1 MMMNVLKHRYL
12 LVADSGATKCSWA
25 LLRLLSS
32 AGGGSAGG
40 GDVLR
45 FETAGLNAAVASAE
59 DVVAFAKESAE
70 QLCFVAGPE
79 AIFPEEAVSL
89 YDDSARERHSLLRDD
104 VAEIWIYAAGA
115 VSEEMTVEITRDFRI
130 FFRNAEVKVC
140 SDMLGA
146 ARAVCGDEPGIV
158 GILGTGSNSCL
169 YDGQQIAVQGLGGG
183 YVLGDEGSGA
193 WVGKHLLSDY
203 IRGLLPAEMDEAL
216 RRDYALDYPTIV
228 DKVYRSGTPGRYLAS
243 FFPLVLGYAGIGGER
258 TSGDKSGE
266 RCLKS
271 TPDCESKSAGTDKA
285 SREYARRLLRE
296 GFGAFLDRC
305 ILSRYDCAA
314 YPLNLC
320 GSVAWLCRDIISDCA
335 RERNIRIGRILK
347 SPIDGLIKY
356 HLKNVTVKEQR

>member
-1 MMMNVLKHRYL
+1 MNLLKHRYM

-25 LLRLLSS
+25 LLGLPSDAS
-32 AGGGSAGG
+32 GIAAED

-59 DVVAFAKESAE
+59 DVVYFAKEAAE
-70 QLCFVAGPE
+70 QLCIVAGPE
-79 AIFPEEAVSL
+79 SSFLEEPVSFA
-89 YDDSARERHSLLRDD
+89 DDSAGGSHFLLRDE
-104 VAEIWIYAAGA
+104 VSEIWLYAAGA
-115 VSEEMTVEITRDFRI
+115 VSEEMTGEIFRDFRL

-158 GILGTGSNSCL
+158 GIFGTGSNSCL
-169 YDGQQIAVQGLGGG
+169 YDGEQIAVQGLGGG

-193 WVGKHLLSDY
+193 WVGKRLLSGF
-203 IRGLLPAEMDEAL
+203 IRGLLPPEMDAAL

-243 FFPLVLGYAGIGGER
+243 FFPFVLGCAMTGLEQNSGNGYGEN
-258 TSGDKSGE
+258 SLNCKVE
-266 RCLKS
+266 
-271 TPDCESKSAGTDKA
+271 SAGAEPSDDA
-285 SREYARRLLRE
+285 SREYARSLLRE

-305 ILSRYDCAA
+305 ILNRYDCAA

-335 RERNIRIGRILK
+335 RERNVRMGRVLK

-356 HLKNVTVKEQR
+356 HSTKINEQYERK

>member
-1 MMMNVLKHRYL
+1 MNLLKHRYIL
-12 LVADSGATKCSWA
+12 IADSGATKCSWA
-25 LLRLLSS
+25 LLRLPS
-32 AGGGSAGG
+32 AVYGGSAGG

-45 FETAGLNAAVASAE
+45 FGTAGLNAAVASE
-59 DVVAFAKESAE
+59 WDVMAFAKEAAE
-70 QLCFVAGPE
+70 QLCLAVGPE
-79 AIFPEEAVSL
+79 ASFPEEPAAFA
-89 YDDSARERHSLLRDD
+89 DDSAGGCRSGVMDEVS
-104 VAEIWIYAAGA
+104 EIWLYAAGA
-115 VSEEMTVEITRDFRI
+115 VSEDMTGEITRDFRI

-169 YDGQQIAVQGLGGG
+169 YDGKQIAIQGLGGG
-183 YVLGDEGSGA
+183 FVLGDEGSGA
-193 WVGKHLLSDY
+193 WVGKRLLSDF
-203 IRGLLPAEMDEAL
+203 IRGLLPSEMDAAL
-216 RRDYALDYPTIV
+216 HRGYALDYPTIV

-243 FFPLVLGYAGIGGER
+243 FFPFVLDCAGTVLEKTCGDEAVEDLSDMSSACEPKSSGIGK
-258 TSGDKSGE
+258 D
-266 RCLKS
+266 
-271 TPDCESKSAGTDKA
+271 
-285 SREYARRLLRE
+285 SRDYARGLLRE

-335 RERNIRIGRILK
+335 SERNIRIGRILK

-356 HLKNVTVKEQR
+356 HLTNVPVM

>member
-1 MMMNVLKHRYL
+1 MMNLLKHRYM

-25 LLRLLSS
+25 LLGLPSDAS
-32 AGGGSAGG
+32 GSAAEG
-40 GDVLR
+40 GDLLR

-59 DVVAFAKESAE
+59 DVVAFAKETAE
-70 QLCFVAGPE
+70 QLCLMAGPQ
-79 AIFPEEAVSL
+79 ASFPEEMVSL
-89 YDDSARERHSLLRDD
+89 AGDSAGESHFPLRDE
-104 VAEIWIYAAGA
+104 VSEIWLYAAGA
-115 VSEEMTVEITRDFRI
+115 VSEEMTGEMITRDFRI

-169 YDGQQIAVQGLGGG
+169 YDGEQIAVQGLGGG

-193 WVGKHLLSDY
+193 WVGKRLLSDF
-203 IRGLLPAEMDEAL
+203 IRGLLPPEMDAAL

-228 DKVYRSGTPGRYLAS
+228 DKVYRSGTPGRNLAS
-243 FFPLVLGYAGIGGER
+243 FFPFVLDRANG
-258 TSGDKSGE
+258 
-266 RCLKS
+266 
-271 TPDCESKSAGTDKA
+271 KSAGADGA
-285 SREYARRLLRE
+285 SREYARSLIRE
-296 GFGAFLDRC
+296 GMGAFLDRC

-314 YPLNLC
+314 CPLNLC
-320 GSVAWLCRDIISDCA
+320 GSVAWLCRDILSDCA

-356 HLKNVTVKEQR
+356 HLTK

>member
-25 LLRLLSS
+25 LLKLPSS

-40 GDVLR
+40 GEVLR

-59 DVVAFAKESAE
+59 DVVAFAKEAAE
-70 QLCFVAGPE
+70 QLCLVAGPE
-79 AIFPEEAVSL
+79 ASFPEEAVSL
-89 YDDSARERHSLLRDD
+89 SDDSAVGSQFLLRDE
-104 VAEIWIYAAGA
+104 VSEIWIYAAGA
-115 VSEEMTVEITRDFRI
+115 VSEEMIGEISRDFRL

-169 YDGQQIAVQGLGGG
+169 YDGEQIVVQGLGGG

-193 WVGKHLLSDY
+193 WAGKRLLSDF
-203 IRGLLPAEMDEAL
+203 IRGLLPAELDAVL
-216 RRDYALDYPTIV
+216 RRDYALDYPAIV

-243 FFPLVLGYAGIGGER
+243 FFPFVLDCAMTGLKR
-258 TSGDKSGE
+258 TSGNGYGE
-266 RCLKS
+266 NSLNCKV
-271 TPDCESKSAGTDKA
+271 ESADEDLSDGA
-285 SREYARRLLRE
+285 SREYALSLLKE

-305 ILSRYDCAA
+305 ILSRYDCTA

-335 RERNIRIGRILK
+335 SERNVRIGRILK

-356 HLKNVTVKEQR
+356 HLKNVTVKKQR

>member
-1 MMMNVLKHRYL
+1 MMNVLKHRYL

-25 LLRLLSS
+25 LLRLPSS

-40 GDVLR
+40 GEVLR

-59 DVVAFAKESAE
+59 AVVAFAKEAAE
-70 QLCFVAGPE
+70 QLCLVAGPQ
-79 AIFPEEAVSL
+79 ASFPEESVSL
-89 YDDSARERHSLLRDD
+89 SDDSAVGSQFLLRDE
-104 VAEIWIYAAGA
+104 VSEIWIYAAGA
-115 VSEEMTVEITRDFRI
+115 VSEEMTWEISRDFRL

-169 YDGQQIAVQGLGGG
+169 YDGEQIAVQGLGGG

-193 WVGKHLLSDY
+193 WAGKRLLSDF
-203 IRGLLPAEMDEAL
+203 IRGLLPAEMDAVL

-258 TSGDKSGE
+258 TGGE
-266 RCLKS
+266 KLEEYGSKMTS
-271 TPDCESKSAGTDKA
+271 DCGPKSAGTDKV

-305 ILSRYDCAA
+305 ILSRYDCVA

-335 RERNIRIGRILK
+335 SERNVHIGRILK

-356 HLKNVTVKEQR
+356 HLKYGSK

>member
-1 MMMNVLKHRYL
+1 MNILKDRYL
-12 LVADSGATKCSWA
+12 LIADSGATKCSWA
-25 LLRLLSS
+25 LLKLPSS

-45 FETAGLNAAVASAE
+45 FETAGLNAAVASAG
-59 DVVAFAKESAE
+59 DVVAFAKEAAE
-70 QLCFVAGPE
+70 QLCLVAGPE
-79 AIFPEEAVSL
+79 ASFPEEALSL
-89 YDDSARERHSLLRDD
+89 SEDSAKERHSLLRDD

-169 YDGQQIAVQGLGGG
+169 YDGKQIEVQGLGGG

-193 WVGKHLLSDY
+193 WVGRHLLSDF
-203 IRGLLPAEMDEAL
+203 IRGLLPAEMDAAL

-243 FFPLVLGYAGIGGER
+243 FFPFVSGYAGIGGER
-258 TSGDKSGE
+258 TGGV
-266 RCLKS
+266 
-271 TPDCESKSAGTDKA
+271 

-320 GSVAWLCRDIISDCA
+320 GSVAWLCRDITSDCA

-347 SPIDGLIKY
+347 SPIDGLIKF
-356 HLKNVTVKEQR
+356 HLENVAMKK

>member
-1 MMMNVLKHRYL
+1 MMNILKDRYL
-12 LVADSGATKCSWA
+12 LIADSGATKCSWA
-25 LLRLLSS
+25 LLKLPSS
-32 AGGGSAGG
+32 AGGGSAGD

-45 FETAGLNAAVASAE
+45 FETAGLNAAVASAG
-59 DVVAFAKESAE
+59 DVVAFAKEAAE
-70 QLCFVAGPE
+70 QLCLVAGPE
-79 AIFPEEAVSL
+79 ASFPEEALSL
-89 YDDSARERHSLLRDD
+89 SEDSAKERHSLLRDD

-169 YDGQQIAVQGLGGG
+169 YDGKQIEVQGLGGG

-193 WVGKHLLSDY
+193 WVGRHLLSDF
-203 IRGLLPAEMDEAL
+203 IRGLLPAEMDAAL

-243 FFPLVLGYAGIGGER
+243 FFPFVSGYAGIGGER
-258 TSGDKSGE
+258 TGGV
-266 RCLKS
+266 
-271 TPDCESKSAGTDKA
+271 

-320 GSVAWLCRDIISDCA
+320 GSVAWLCRDITSDCA

-347 SPIDGLIKY
+347 SPIDGLIKF
-356 HLKNVTVKEQR
+356 HLENVAMKK